1 MTREQHVHT
10 YFQRTPACHS
20 TLSGR
25 WSIDEI
31 DPSCDTLLRTKL
43 LCRKWS
49 FNALCSRSCTRPADC
64 QIASVESGAPDG
76 SLSLAAGDVDH
87 VARISV
93 VDDDESLTSA
103 AALTVDGP
111 RRRRAHEKVAFNISG
126 LRFETRRR
134 TLARFPDT
142 LLGDRARL
150 DRYYD
155 PVRDEYFFDRNRSS
169 FDAILHY
176 YQSSGRLR
184 RPLTVPLDVFTDEI
198 RFYELGED
206 VIEKYLVEE
215 GFVKEEVRS
224 PAYYSFIYNDR
235 AYING
240 LQIRKSRFKIHF
252 KFK

>member
-1 MTREQHVHT
+1 
-10 YFQRTPACHS
+10 
-20 TLSGR
+20 
-25 WSIDEI
+25 
-31 DPSCDTLLRTKL
+31 
-43 LCRKWS
+43 
-49 FNALCSRSCTRPADC
+49 
-64 QIASVESGAPDG
+64 
-76 SLSLAAGDVDH
+76 
-87 VARISV
+87 
-93 VDDDESLTSA
+93 
-103 AALTVDGP
+103 
-111 RRRRAHEKVAFNISG
+111 
-126 LRFETRRR
+126 
-134 TLARFPDT
+134 
-142 LLGDRARL
+142 
-150 DRYYD
+150 
-155 PVRDEYFFDRNRSS
+155 VRDEYFFDRNRSS